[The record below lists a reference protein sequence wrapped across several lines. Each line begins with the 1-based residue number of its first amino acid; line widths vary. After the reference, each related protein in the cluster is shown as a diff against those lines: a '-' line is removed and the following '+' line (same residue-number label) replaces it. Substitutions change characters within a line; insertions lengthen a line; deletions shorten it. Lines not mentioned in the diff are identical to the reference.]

1 MIVTIHDNHPRVH
14 ILIPVS
20 EHQPAPHAESLSF
33 LVSQV
38 GARSAQLFAAR
49 LAPLGV
55 SPRAF
60 GVLSN
65 LGSTG
70 GQTQQQLADALGI
83 HRNNMVGLIDEL
95 EAAGWVRRHRS
106 QRDRRAFDVRLTR
119 AGSALV
125 SRIGKLIPVLDGEVG
140 QGLTETERHTVVA
153 LLQRMASTLDLRPG
167 VHPGLSGPSRA
178 AVATRRPEQPAA
190 VRNLGAG
197 VCGPGVL
204 SD

>member
-1 MIVTIHDNHPRVH
+1 MIVTIYDNHRMVL
-14 ILIPVS
+14 ILASVS
-20 EHQPAPHAESLSF
+20 EHQLAPYAGSLSF

-38 GARSAQLFAAR
+38 GARSAQIFAER

-65 LGSTG
+65 LSSTG
-70 GQTQQQLADALGI
+70 AQSQQQLADTLGI

-125 SRIGKLIPVLDGEVG
+125 SRINTLIPVLDGEVG
-140 QGLTETERHTVVA
+140 QGLTGGEQHTMVA
-153 LLQRMASTLDLRPG
+153 LLQRMASTLDLSPG
-167 VHPGLSGPSRA
+167 IHPGLSGLPRSHPPPGPPGGP
-178 AVATRRPEQPAA
+178 RPPA
-190 VRNLGAG
+190 
-197 VCGPGVL
+197 
-204 SD
+204 

>member
-1 MIVTIHDNHPRVH
+1 MVP
-14 ILIPVS
+14 ILVPVS
-20 EHQPAPHAESLSF
+20 EHQPTPYAESLSF

-38 GARSAQLFAAR
+38 GARSARLFAER

-65 LGSTG
+65 LSSTG
-70 GQTQQQLADALGI
+70 GQSQQQLADTLGI

-95 EAAGWVRRHRS
+95 ETAGWVRRHRS

-125 SRIGKLIPVLDGEVG
+125 ARISKLIPALDAEVG
-140 QGLTETERHTVVA
+140 QGLTGSEQHTMVA
-153 LLQRMASTLDLRPG
+153 LLQQMASTLGLRPG
-167 VHPGLSGPSRA
+167 IHPGLSAPPPGHPSPGPPGYA
-178 AVATRRPEQPAA
+178 LGPRRSDLP
-190 VRNLGAG
+190 GTAG
-197 VCGPGVL
+197 VTVT
-204 SD
+204 

>member
-1 MIVTIHDNHPRVH
+1 
-14 ILIPVS
+14 VS
-20 EHQPAPHAESLSF
+20 EHLPAPYAQSLSF

-38 GARSAQLFAAR
+38 GARSAQLFAQL

-65 LGSTG
+65 LRSTG

-106 QRDRRAFDVRLTR
+106 QQDRRAFDVRLTR

-125 SRIGKLIPVLDGEVG
+125 SRINNLIPVLDAEVG
-140 QGLTETERHTVVA
+140 QGLTGSEQHTMVA
-153 LLQRMASTLDLRPG
+153 LLQQMAAALDLSPG
-167 VHPGLSGPSRA
+167 IHPGLSGLPRSHPPPGPPGGP
-178 AVATRRPEQPAA
+178 RP
-190 VRNLGAG
+190 
-197 VCGPGVL
+197 PG
-204 SD
+204 